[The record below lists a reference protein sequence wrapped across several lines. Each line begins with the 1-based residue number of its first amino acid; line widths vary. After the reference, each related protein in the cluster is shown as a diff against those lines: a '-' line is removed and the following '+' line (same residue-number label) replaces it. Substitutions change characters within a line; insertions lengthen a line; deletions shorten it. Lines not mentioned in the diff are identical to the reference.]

1 MKKLC
6 IALVSA
12 LLCISMITPVTV
24 MAAENDVV
32 YITNTGKKY
41 HAANCSSLRKSK
53 HAITLANAKAS
64 GYTPCSKC
72 LGGTSVSAG
81 TSTST
86 GTPAASANAASVS
99 VMTPAASANTA
110 SVSVMTPAAS
120 ANTAAVPA
128 GITAEQAV
136 QNAYALYVQN
146 GLTSEAAMN
155 RVQTVLTKLTAQPSE
170 YLRIVQEDLA
180 LLNQSGTGSTASAE
194 QLVQQ
199 MYAALVA
206 QGMSSDQALAQV
218 QANLP
223 AIMAQAGR

>member
-1 MKKLC
+1 MEESKMKRLC

-12 LLCISMITPVTV
+12 LLCISMIAPVHV
-24 MAAENDVV
+24 MAAGNDVV
-32 YITNTGKKY
+32 YITDTGKKY

-72 LGGTSVSAG
+72 LGDTSVSAS
-81 TSTST
+81 TSTSA
-86 GTPAASANAASVS
+86 GTPAASANTV
-99 VMTPAASANTA
+99 
-110 SVSVMTPAAS
+110 
-120 ANTAAVPA
+120 AVPA

>member
-1 MKKLC
+1 MKRLC

-72 LGGTSVSAG
+72 LGGTSVSAS
-81 TSTST
+81 TSTPT
-86 GTPAASANAASVS
+86 GTPA
-99 VMTPAASANTA
+99 TSANTA
-110 SVSVMTPAAS
+110 SVPVMTPAAS

-155 RVQTVLTKLTAQPSE
+155 RVQTVLAKLTAQPSE

>member
-1 MKKLC
+1 MKRLC

-53 HAITLANAKAS
+53 HAITLSNAKAS

-99 VMTPAASANTA
+99 VMTPAVSAN
-110 SVSVMTPAAS
+110 V
-120 ANTAAVPA
+120 AAVPA

-136 QNAYALYVQN
+136 QNAYALYVQH

-155 RVQTVLTKLTAQPSE
+155 RVQTVLAKLTAQPSE

>member
-1 MKKLC
+1 MKRLC

-12 LLCISMITPVTV
+12 LLCISMIAPVNV
-24 MAAENDVV
+24 MAAGNDVV

-72 LGGTSVSAG
+72 LGGTSVSA
-81 TSTST
+81 STST
-86 GTPAASANAASVS
+86 PTG
-99 VMTPAASANTA
+99 
-110 SVSVMTPAAS
+110 TPAAS

-146 GLTSEAAMN
+146 GLTLEAAMN

>member
-1 MKKLC
+1 MKRLC

-81 TSTST
+81 TSTPT
-86 GTPAASANAASVS
+86 G
-99 VMTPAASANTA
+99 TPAASANTA
-110 SVSVMTPAAS
+110 SVPVMTPAAS

-194 QLVQQ
+194 RLVQQ

>member
-1 MKKLC
+1 MEESKMKRLC

-12 LLCISMITPVTV
+12 LLCISMIAPVHV
-24 MAAENDVV
+24 MAAGNDVV
-32 YITNTGKKY
+32 YITDTGKKY

-72 LGGTSVSAG
+72 LGGTSVSAS
-81 TSTST
+81 TSTSA
-86 GTPAASANAASVS
+86 GTPAASANTV
-99 VMTPAASANTA
+99 
-110 SVSVMTPAAS
+110 
-120 ANTAAVPA
+120 AVPA

-199 MYAALVA
+199 RYAALVA

>member
-1 MKKLC
+1 MKRLC

-12 LLCISMITPVTV
+12 LLCISMIAPVHV
-24 MAAENDVV
+24 MAAGNDVV

-72 LGGTSVSAG
+72 LGGTSVSAS
-81 TSTST
+81 TSTSA
-86 GTPAASANAASVS
+86 GAA
-99 VMTPAASANTA
+99 AASANT
-110 SVSVMTPAAS
+110 V
-120 ANTAAVPA
+120 AVPA

-155 RVQTVLTKLTAQPSE
+155 RIQTVLTKLTAQPSE

>member
-1 MKKLC
+1 MKRLC

-12 LLCISMITPVTV
+12 LLCISMIAPVHV
-24 MAAENDVV
+24 MAAGNDVV
-32 YITNTGKKY
+32 YITDTGKKY

-72 LGGTSVSAG
+72 LGDTSVSAS
-81 TSTST
+81 TSTSAV
-86 GTPAASANAASVS
+86 TPAASANV
-99 VMTPAASANTA
+99 
-110 SVSVMTPAAS
+110 
-120 ANTAAVPA
+120 AAVPA

>member
-1 MKKLC
+1 MKRLC

-72 LGGTSVSAG
+72 LGGTSVSAS
-81 TSTST
+81 TSTPT
-86 GTPAASANAASVS
+86 GTPA
-99 VMTPAASANTA
+99 TSANTA
-110 SVSVMTPAAS
+110 SVPVMTPAAS

-146 GLTSEAAMN
+146 GLTSEAAMS
-155 RVQTVLTKLTAQPSE
+155 RVQAVLAKLTAQPSE

-206 QGMSSDQALAQV
+206 QGMSSDQALTQV

>member
-1 MKKLC
+1 MKRLC

-12 LLCISMITPVTV
+12 LLCISMIAPVHV
-24 MAAENDVV
+24 MAAGNDVV

-72 LGGTSVSAG
+72 LGDTSVSAS
-81 TSTST
+81 TSTSA
-86 GTPAASANAASVS
+86 GTPAASANTV
-99 VMTPAASANTA
+99 
-110 SVSVMTPAAS
+110 
-120 ANTAAVPA
+120 AVPA

-155 RVQTVLTKLTAQPSE
+155 RIQTVLTKLTAQPSE

>member
-1 MKKLC
+1 MEESKMKRLC

-12 LLCISMITPVTV
+12 LLCISMIAPVHV
-24 MAAENDVV
+24 MAAGNDVV
-32 YITNTGKKY
+32 YITDTGKKY

-72 LGGTSVSAG
+72 LGGTSVSAS
-81 TSTST
+81 TSTSA
-86 GTPAASANAASVS
+86 GTPAASANTV
-99 VMTPAASANTA
+99 
-110 SVSVMTPAAS
+110 
-120 ANTAAVPA
+120 AVPEE
-128 GITAEQAV
+128 ITAEQAV

>member
-1 MKKLC
+1 MKRLC

-12 LLCISMITPVTV
+12 LLCISMIAPVHV
-24 MAAENDVV
+24 MAAGNDVV
-32 YITNTGKKY
+32 YITDTGKKY

-72 LGGTSVSAG
+72 LGGTSVSASI
-81 TSTST
+81 STSG
-86 GTPAASANAASVS
+86 GTPAASANTV
-99 VMTPAASANTA
+99 
-110 SVSVMTPAAS
+110 
-120 ANTAAVPA
+120 AVPA

-155 RVQTVLTKLTAQPSE
+155 RIQTVLTKLTAQPSE

>member
-1 MKKLC
+1 MKRLC

-12 LLCISMITPVTV
+12 LLCISMIAPVHV
-24 MAAENDVV
+24 MAAGNDVV

-72 LGGTSVSAG
+72 LGGSSISAG
-81 TSTST
+81 TSTSA
-86 GTPAASANAASVS
+86 G
-99 VMTPAASANTA
+99 
-110 SVSVMTPAAS
+110 TPAAS

>member
-1 MKKLC
+1 MKRLC

-72 LGGTSVSAG
+72 LGGTSVSVS
-81 TSTST
+81 TSTPT
-86 GTPAASANAASVS
+86 GTPATSANAASVP
-99 VMTPAASANTA
+99 VMTPAASAN
-110 SVSVMTPAAS
+110 M
-120 ANTAAVPA
+120 AAVPA

-146 GLTSEAAMN
+146 GLTSAAAMS
-155 RVQTVLTKLTAQPSE
+155 RVQAVLAKLTAQPSE

>member
-1 MKKLC
+1 MEESKMKRLC

-12 LLCISMITPVTV
+12 LLCISMIAPVHV
-24 MAAENDVV
+24 MAAGNDVV
-32 YITNTGKKY
+32 YITDTGKKY

-72 LGGTSVSAG
+72 LGGTSVSAS
-81 TSTST
+81 TSTSA
-86 GTPAASANAASVS
+86 GTPAASANTV
-99 VMTPAASANTA
+99 
-110 SVSVMTPAAS
+110 
-120 ANTAAVPA
+120 AVPA

-155 RVQTVLTKLTAQPSE
+155 REQTALTILTSQPSE
-170 YLRIVQEDLA
+170 YLRIVQADLA

>member
-1 MKKLC
+1 MKRLC

-32 YITNTGKKY
+32 YIANTGKKY

-53 HAITLANAKAS
+53 HAITLSNAKAS

-86 GTPAASANAASVS
+86 GTPAASANAASVL
-99 VMTPAASANTA
+99 VVTPAASAN
-110 SVSVMTPAAS
+110 V
-120 ANTAAVPA
+120 AAVPA

-136 QNAYALYVQN
+136 QNAYALYVQH

-155 RVQTVLTKLTAQPSE
+155 RVQTVLAKLTAQPSE

-206 QGMSSDQALAQV
+206 QGMSSDQALTQV

>member
-1 MKKLC
+1 MKRLC

-12 LLCISMITPVTV
+12 LLCISMIAPVHV
-24 MAAENDVV
+24 MAAGNDVV

-72 LGGTSVSAG
+72 LGGTSVSAS
-81 TSTST
+81 TSTPT
-86 GTPAASANAASVS
+86 GTPA
-99 VMTPAASANTA
+99 TSANTA
-110 SVSVMTPAAS
+110 SVPVMTPAAS

>member
-1 MKKLC
+1 MKRLC

-12 LLCISMITPVTV
+12 LLCISMIAPVHV
-24 MAAENDVV
+24 MAAGNDVV
-32 YITNTGKKY
+32 YITDTGKKY

-72 LGGTSVSAG
+72 LGGTSVSAS
-81 TSTST
+81 TSTSA
-86 GTPAASANAASVS
+86 GTP
-99 VMTPAASANTA
+99 T
-110 SVSVMTPAAS
+110 AS

-180 LLNQSGTGSTASAE
+180 LLNPSGTGSTASAE

>member
-1 MKKLC
+1 MKRLC

-12 LLCISMITPVTV
+12 LLCISMIAPVHV
-24 MAAENDVV
+24 MAAGNDVV

-72 LGGTSVSAG
+72 LGGTSVSAS
-81 TSTST
+81 TSTSA
-86 GTPAASANAASVS
+86 GA
-99 VMTPAASANTA
+99 PAASANT
-110 SVSVMTPAAS
+110 V
-120 ANTAAVPA
+120 AVPA

-146 GLTSEAAMN
+146 SLTSEAAMN

-223 AIMAQAGR
+223 AIMAQAER

>member
-1 MKKLC
+1 MKRLC
-6 IALVSA
+6 TALVSA

-81 TSTST
+81 TSTPT
-86 GTPAASANAASVS
+86 G
-99 VMTPAASANTA
+99 
-110 SVSVMTPAAS
+110 TPAAS

>member
-1 MKKLC
+1 MKRLC

-12 LLCISMITPVTV
+12 LLCISMIAPVHV
-24 MAAENDVV
+24 MAAGNDVV
-32 YITNTGKKY
+32 YITDTGKKY

-72 LGGTSVSAG
+72 LGSTSVSAS
-81 TSTST
+81 TSTSA
-86 GTPAASANAASVS
+86 GTPAASANTV
-99 VMTPAASANTA
+99 
-110 SVSVMTPAAS
+110 
-120 ANTAAVPA
+120 AVPA

-146 GLTSEAAMN
+146 GLTSETAMN

>member
-1 MKKLC
+1 MEESKMKRLC

-12 LLCISMITPVTV
+12 LLCISMIAPVHV
-24 MAAENDVV
+24 MAAGNDVV
-32 YITNTGKKY
+32 YITDTGKKY

-72 LGGTSVSAG
+72 LGGTSVSAS
-81 TSTST
+81 TSTSS
-86 GTPAASANAASVS
+86 GTPAASANTV
-99 VMTPAASANTA
+99 
-110 SVSVMTPAAS
+110 
-120 ANTAAVPA
+120 AVPA

-180 LLNQSGTGSTASAE
+180 LLNPSGTGSTASAE

-206 QGMSSDQALAQV
+206 QEMSSDQALAQV

>member
-1 MKKLC
+1 MKRLC

-12 LLCISMITPVTV
+12 LLCISMIAPVNV
-24 MAAENDVV
+24 MAAGNDVV

-72 LGGTSVSAG
+72 LGDTSVSAS
-81 TSTST
+81 TSTSAV
-86 GTPAASANAASVS
+86 TPAASANV
-99 VMTPAASANTA
+99 
-110 SVSVMTPAAS
+110 
-120 ANTAAVPA
+120 AAVPA

-180 LLNQSGTGSTASAE
+180 LLNQSGTGSTASEE

>member
-1 MKKLC
+1 MEESKMKRLC

-12 LLCISMITPVTV
+12 LLCISMIAPVHV
-24 MAAENDVV
+24 MAAGNDVV

-72 LGGTSVSAG
+72 LGDTSVSAS
-81 TSTST
+81 TSTSA
-86 GTPAASANAASVS
+86 GTPAASANTV
-99 VMTPAASANTA
+99 
-110 SVSVMTPAAS
+110 
-120 ANTAAVPA
+120 AVPA

-146 GLTSEAAMN
+146 GLTSEAAMS
-155 RVQTVLTKLTAQPSE
+155 RIQTVLTKLTAQPSE

>member
-1 MKKLC
+1 MKRLC

-86 GTPAASANAASVS
+86 GTPAASANAASV
-99 VMTPAASANTA
+99 
-110 SVSVMTPAAS
+110 
-120 ANTAAVPA
+120 PA

-136 QNAYALYVQN
+136 QNAYALYVQH

-155 RVQTVLTKLTAQPSE
+155 RVQTVLAKLTAQPSE

>member
-1 MKKLC
+1 MKRLC

-12 LLCISMITPVTV
+12 LLCISMIAPVHV
-24 MAAENDVV
+24 MAAGNDVV
-32 YITNTGKKY
+32 YITDTGKKY

-72 LGGTSVSAG
+72 LGGTSVSAS
-81 TSTST
+81 TSTSA
-86 GTPAASANAASVS
+86 GAA
-99 VMTPAASANTA
+99 AASANT
-110 SVSVMTPAAS
+110 V
-120 ANTAAVPA
+120 AVPA

>member
-1 MKKLC
+1 MKRLC

-12 LLCISMITPVTV
+12 LLCISMIAPVHV
-24 MAAENDVV
+24 MAAGNDVV
-32 YITNTGKKY
+32 YITDTGKKY

-72 LGGTSVSAG
+72 LGGTSVSAS
-81 TSTST
+81 TSTSS
-86 GTPAASANAASVS
+86 GTPAASANTV
-99 VMTPAASANTA
+99 
-110 SVSVMTPAAS
+110 
-120 ANTAAVPA
+120 AVPA

-180 LLNQSGTGSTASAE
+180 LLNPSGTGSTASAE

-206 QGMSSDQALAQV
+206 QGMNSDQALAQV

>member
-1 MKKLC
+1 MKRLC

-64 GYTPCSKC
+64 GYTPCSRC
-72 LGGTSVSAG
+72 LGGSSISAG
-81 TSTST
+81 TSTSA
-86 GTPAASANAASVS
+86 GTPATSANTAAVPA
-99 VMTPAASANTA
+99 VTPAASANT
-110 SVSVMTPAAS
+110 V
-120 ANTAAVPA
+120 AVPA

-136 QNAYALYVQN
+136 QNAYALYVQH

-155 RVQTVLTKLTAQPSE
+155 RVQTILAKLTAQPSE

-180 LLNQSGTGSTASAE
+180 LLKQSGTGSTASAE

>member
-1 MKKLC
+1 MKRLC

-86 GTPAASANAASVS
+86 GTPAASANV
-99 VMTPAASANTA
+99 
-110 SVSVMTPAAS
+110 
-120 ANTAAVPA
+120 AAVPA

-146 GLTSEAAMN
+146 GLTSEAAMS
-155 RVQTVLTKLTAQPSE
+155 RVQAVLAKLTAQPSE

>member
-1 MKKLC
+1 MKRLC

-12 LLCISMITPVTV
+12 LLCISMIAPVHV
-24 MAAENDVV
+24 MAAGNDVV
-32 YITNTGKKY
+32 YITDTGKKY

-81 TSTST
+81 TSTSA
-86 GTPAASANAASVS
+86 GTPAASANTV
-99 VMTPAASANTA
+99 
-110 SVSVMTPAAS
+110 
-120 ANTAAVPA
+120 AVPA

-146 GLTSEAAMN
+146 GLTSEAAMS
-155 RVQTVLTKLTAQPSE
+155 RVQAVLAKLTAQPSE

-206 QGMSSDQALAQV
+206 QGMSSDQALTQV

>member
-1 MKKLC
+1 MKRLC

-12 LLCISMITPVTV
+12 LLCISMIAPVTV

-72 LGGTSVSAG
+72 LGDTSVSAS
-81 TSTST
+81 TSTSAV
-86 GTPAASANAASVS
+86 TPAASANV
-99 VMTPAASANTA
+99 
-110 SVSVMTPAAS
+110 
-120 ANTAAVPA
+120 AAVPA

-136 QNAYALYVQN
+136 QNAYALYVQH

-155 RVQTVLTKLTAQPSE
+155 RVQTVLAKLTAQPSE

>member
-1 MKKLC
+1 MKRLC

-12 LLCISMITPVTV
+12 LLCISMITPVNV
-24 MAAENDVV
+24 MAAGNDVV

-64 GYTPCSKC
+64 GYTPCSRC
-72 LGGTSVSAG
+72 LGGSSISAG
-81 TSTST
+81 TSTSIGT
-86 GTPAASANAASVS
+86 PATSANAASVPVVTPAASANV
-99 VMTPAASANTA
+99 
-110 SVSVMTPAAS
+110 
-120 ANTAAVPA
+120 AAVPA

-136 QNAYALYVQN
+136 QNAYALYVQH

-155 RVQTVLTKLTAQPSE
+155 RVQTVLAKLTAQPSE

-199 MYAALVA
+199 MYAALMA

>member
-1 MKKLC
+1 MEESKMKRLC

-12 LLCISMITPVTV
+12 LLCISMIAPVHV
-24 MAAENDVV
+24 MAAGNDVV
-32 YITNTGKKY
+32 YITDTGKKY

-72 LGGTSVSAG
+72 LGGTSVSAS
-81 TSTST
+81 TSTSA
-86 GTPAASANAASVS
+86 GA
-99 VMTPAASANTA
+99 PAASANT
-110 SVSVMTPAAS
+110 V
-120 ANTAAVPA
+120 AVPA

-155 RVQTVLTKLTAQPSE
+155 RIQTVLTKLTAQPSE

-223 AIMAQAGR
+223 AITAQAGR

>member
-1 MKKLC
+1 MKRLC

-72 LGGTSVSAG
+72 LGGTSVSAS
-81 TSTST
+81 TSTPT
-86 GTPAASANAASVS
+86 GTPA
-99 VMTPAASANTA
+99 TSANTA
-110 SVSVMTPAAS
+110 SVPVMTPAAS

-155 RVQTVLTKLTAQPSE
+155 RVQTVLAKLTAQPSE

-218 QANLP
+218 QAKLP
-223 AIMAQAGR
+223 AIIAQAGR

>member
-1 MKKLC
+1 MEESKMKRLC

-12 LLCISMITPVTV
+12 LLCISMIAPVNV
-24 MAAENDVV
+24 MAAGNDVV

-72 LGGTSVSAG
+72 LGSSSISAG
-81 TSTST
+81 TSTSA
-86 GTPAASANAASVS
+86 GTPAASANTV
-99 VMTPAASANTA
+99 
-110 SVSVMTPAAS
+110 
-120 ANTAAVPA
+120 AVPA

>member
-1 MKKLC
+1 MEESKMKRLC

-12 LLCISMITPVTV
+12 LLCISMIAPVHV
-24 MAAENDVV
+24 MAAGNDVV

-41 HAANCSSLRKSK
+41 HAANCISLRKSK

-72 LGGTSVSAG
+72 LGGTSVSAS
-81 TSTST
+81 TSTSA
-86 GTPAASANAASVS
+86 GAA
-99 VMTPAASANTA
+99 AASANT
-110 SVSVMTPAAS
+110 V
-120 ANTAAVPA
+120 AVPA

-155 RVQTVLTKLTAQPSE
+155 RIQTVLTKLTAQPSE

-180 LLNQSGTGSTASAE
+180 LLNPSGTGSTASAE

>member
-1 MKKLC
+1 MKRLC

-86 GTPAASANAASVS
+86 GTPAASANAASVP
-99 VMTPAASANTA
+99 VMTPAASANVT
-110 SVSVMTPAAS
+110 
-120 ANTAAVPA
+120 AVPA

-146 GLTSEAAMN
+146 GLTSEAAMS
-155 RVQTVLTKLTAQPSE
+155 RVQAVLAKLTAQPSE

-206 QGMSSDQALAQV
+206 QGMSSDQALTQV

>member
-1 MKKLC
+1 MKRLC

-12 LLCISMITPVTV
+12 LLCISMIAPVHV
-24 MAAENDVV
+24 MAAGNDVV
-32 YITNTGKKY
+32 YITDTGKKY

-72 LGGTSVSAG
+72 LGGTSVSAS
-81 TSTST
+81 TSTSA
-86 GTPAASANAASVS
+86 GTPAASANTV
-99 VMTPAASANTA
+99 
-110 SVSVMTPAAS
+110 
-120 ANTAAVPA
+120 AVPA
-128 GITAEQAV
+128 RITAEQAV

>member
-1 MKKLC
+1 MKRLC

-12 LLCISMITPVTV
+12 LLCISMIAPVHV
-24 MAAENDVV
+24 MAAGNDVV
-32 YITNTGKKY
+32 YITDTGKKY

-72 LGGTSVSAG
+72 LGGTSVSAS
-81 TSTST
+81 TSTSA
-86 GTPAASANAASVS
+86 GAA
-99 VMTPAASANTA
+99 AASANT
-110 SVSVMTPAAS
+110 V
-120 ANTAAVPA
+120 AVPA

-170 YLRIVQEDLA
+170 YLRIVQEDLV

>member
-1 MKKLC
+1 MKRLC

-86 GTPAASANAASVS
+86 GTPAASANAASVP
-99 VMTPAASANTA
+99 VVTPAASANT
-110 SVSVMTPAAS
+110 V
-120 ANTAAVPA
+120 AVPA

-155 RVQTVLTKLTAQPSE
+155 RVQTVLAKLTAQPSE